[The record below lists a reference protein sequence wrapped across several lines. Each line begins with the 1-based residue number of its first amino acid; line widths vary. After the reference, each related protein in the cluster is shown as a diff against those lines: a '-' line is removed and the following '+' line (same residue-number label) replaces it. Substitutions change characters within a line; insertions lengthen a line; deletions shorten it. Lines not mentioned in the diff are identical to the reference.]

1 MTANLE
7 SFLLLHGPPINAEE
21 RERGGGEEQW
31 RSGEG
36 GEQRRGGEGWR
47 RGGRVDYEKLKGMR
61 EGEKDF
67 KSVKVNEIGEE
78 TKRRR

>member
-1 MTANLE
+1 M
-7 SFLLLHGPPINAEE
+7 
-21 RERGGGEEQW
+21 GGGEEQW

-36 GEQRRGGEGWR
+36 EEQWRSGKGWR

-61 EGEKDF
+61 KGEKDSE
-67 KSVKVNEIGEE
+67 SVKVNEMGEE